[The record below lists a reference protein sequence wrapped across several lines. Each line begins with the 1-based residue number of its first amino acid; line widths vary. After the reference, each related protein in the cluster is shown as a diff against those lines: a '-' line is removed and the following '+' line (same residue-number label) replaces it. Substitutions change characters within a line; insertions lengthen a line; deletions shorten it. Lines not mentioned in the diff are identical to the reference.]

1 MPRVTASPKFA
12 WPSEGSQRGAL
23 SSRPPPSRVAPM
35 ADEVEAVEEVD
46 LASLPDALLLHVLES
61 LGPSIADLGRCRCV
75 STRFSAITAEDE
87 GVWRAACAALF
98 GLETSPSSP
107 DGDACTSFF
116 TAARAWSSL
125 RCVRTA
131 HTHTDAYTHSRQ
143 HAHPLPSSRAPT
155 IAACSSD
162 WDVRRGRLSRR
173 CILARVTRGAVSR
186 PGPLPICPRPLD
198 PSAHRR
204 RARSG
209 AASCAGSS

>member
-1 MPRVTASPKFA
+1 MPRVTDSPKFA

-116 TAARAWSSL
+116 TAARAWSAL

-131 HTHTDAYTHSRQ
+131 HTHTDAYTHSSSTLTLCPRVVL
-143 HAHPLPSSRAPT
+143 PLSQRAARTGTCGAADSRA
-155 IAACSSD
+155 A
-162 WDVRRGRLSRR
+162 VYSR
-173 CILARVTRGAVSR
+173 A
-186 PGPLPICPRPLD
+186 
-198 PSAHRR
+198 
-204 RARSG
+204 
-209 AASCAGSS
+209 